1 MKGTI
6 QSKEWFLTQLF
17 NIWGR
22 KLPPYTMTKTD
33 REFLDDAAQNVINK
47 IFEKY
52 VVDGDVKSFAKKY
65 LRVKNAIIDAFIEV
79 K

>member
-1 MKGTI
+1 
-6 QSKEWFLTQLF
+6 
-17 NIWGR
+17 
-22 KLPPYTMTKTD
+22 MTKTD